1 MGRSYKRVASVWVP
15 PGLSLSYARVDAPGD
30 EPDPEAG
37 TLDVAVLDMHHGY
50 PNLGH
55 HSIVETILNIAHRER
70 QERNGSAPAV
80 RVISYDVRG
89 RAAVPRSPASRF
101 ALVVGSG
108 GPGALD
114 PRENDGESP
123 GSQGIREDPSW
134 EAPLFRFFDDVLA
147 TPSTALLGICHS
159 FGVLVRWAGIAEAVL
174 RSELKGGK
182 SQGVVSNVLTAEA
195 RDHPF
200 FYGFWNENGGPDVK
214 VLDSRLFDLIPT
226 GRPGIRFL
234 AFEAPCPTGLTDAL
248 TMCEFVRHADGVLP
262 RIWGVNCHPEIGGR
276 ALQRERLDRMAE
288 HGEVTPDWVRE
299 RSNALNAWD
308 ESAHHEHSLQ
318 RTSAWTFE
326 RPIGAHLARAIDERR
341 GGRAA

>member
-1 MGRSYKRVASVWVP
+1 MGRPYKRVASVWVP

-30 EPDPEAG
+30 EPGPEPG

-55 HSIVETILNIAHRER
+55 HSIVETVLNIAHSER
-70 QERNGSAPAV
+70 QERNGSAPGV

-101 ALVVGSG
+101 ALIVGSG

-114 PRENDGESP
+114 PRQNDGVSP
-123 GSQGIREDPSW
+123 WSQGIREDPSW
-134 EAPLFRFFDDVLA
+134 EAPLFRFFDDILA
-147 TPSTALLGICHS
+147 TPATAFLAICHS
-159 FGVLVRWAGIAEAVL
+159 FGVLVRWAGVAEAVL

-195 RDHPF
+195 RDHPYF
-200 FYGFWNENGGPDVK
+200 SAFWNESSGAEIK
-214 VLDSRLFDLIPT
+214 VLDSRLYDLLPT
-226 GRPGIRFL
+226 GRPGIPFL

-248 TMCEFVRHADGVLP
+248 TMCEFARRADGVLP
-262 RIWGVNCHPEIGGR
+262 RIWGVNCHPEIGDRG
-276 ALQRERLDRMAE
+276 LQRERLDRMAE
-288 HGEVTPDWVRE
+288 RGEVTAEWIRE
-299 RSNALNAWD
+299 RRAALIAWQD
-308 ESAHHEHSLQ
+308 SASHEHSLQ

-326 RPIGAHLARAIDERR
+326 NPVRAHLARALDERR
-341 GGRAA
+341 G

>member
-1 MGRSYKRVASVWVP
+1 MRRPYRRVASVWVP

-30 EPDPEAG
+30 EPAPEAG

-55 HSIVETILNIAHRER
+55 HSIVETVLNIAHRER
-70 QERNGSAPAV
+70 QERNGNAPAV

-89 RAAVPRSPASRF
+89 CGAVPQGPALRF
-101 ALVVGSG
+101 ALVVGTG
-108 GPGALD
+108 GPGALN
-114 PRENDGESP
+114 PRENDGRSP
-123 GSQGIREDPSW
+123 GSQGILEDPSW
-134 EAPLFRFFDDVLA
+134 EAPLFRFFDDVLE
-147 TPSTALLGICHS
+147 TPSTAFFGICHS

-200 FYGFWNENGGPDVK
+200 FSGFWNDNPGPEIK

-226 GRPGIRFL
+226 GRPGTHFL
-234 AFEAPCPTGLTDAL
+234 AFEAPGPTGLTDAL
-248 TMCEFVRHADGVLP
+248 TMCEFVRHEGGILP
-262 RIWGVNCHPEIGGR
+262 RVWGVNCHPEIGDRG
-276 ALQRERLDRMAE
+276 LQRERLDRMAE
-288 HGEVTPDWVRE
+288 RGEVTGEWIRE
-299 RSNALNAWD
+299 RRVALAAWED
-308 ESAHHEHSLQ
+308 SAAHEHSLQ

-326 RPIGAHLARAIDERR
+326 NPVRAHL
-341 GGRAA
+341 GRALDEWRS